1 MQIDVENTESAQQMK
16 REARP
21 KTTLEDANSKKVT
34 EEKSVVGNFAKLW
47 YGNDTEVKEAEDFLR
62 SLNPDIL
69 EIDRDG
75 DSVVVE
81 FADGSKEIMS
91 FTDDAGVQ
99 VDQASFIK
107 GNVNKILSSKNKIV
121 DVDATLAKSK
131 FDNTREFNSTS
142 VGFSAIESQGSKEP
156 VQKAFERVIKL
167 ENPIPSGAIKIDDK
181 NASVP
186 GVQAF
191 VNSLPGLSGN
201 YTVSAGG
208 WGTDDYIEIKDKDG
222 NVVITSPDFS
232 SKQPP
237 DSWWQSIYDLS
248 TNLTSLDDKALITQ
262 GKRTVSSGKR
272 TSKKQAAIK
281 QKQKKLNGQ

>member
-1 MQIDVENTESAQQMK
+1 MITGS
-16 REARP
+16 P
-21 KTTLEDANSKKVT
+21 
-34 EEKSVVGNFAKLW
+34 
-47 YGNDTEVKEAEDFLR
+47 
-62 SLNPDIL
+62 SLQSDP
-69 EIDRDG
+69 
-75 DSVVVE
+75 
-81 FADGSKEIMS
+81 
-91 FTDDAGVQ
+91 T
-99 VDQASFIK
+99 
-107 GNVNKILSSKNKIV
+107 LSSTHASLV
-121 DVDATLAKSK
+121 
-131 FDNTREFNSTS
+131 
-142 VGFSAIESQGSKEP
+142 P
-156 VQKAFERVIKL
+156 VHPSSDMRVIKTGNRALCQRTAIIPLRLTGCQTTFFAKL
-167 ENPIPSGAIKIDDK
+167 ENPIPDGAIKIDDK

-272 TSKKQAAIK
+272 TSKKQA
-281 QKQKKLNGQ
+281 KKKENQTGNGTSR